1 MFSTTIDEVEVD
13 DELDSEDELDMESG
27 GDDILEGLS
36 GSLRAPLHALFY
48 GKNNHRFDSYS
59 IMNNKGQH
67 QVQSL
72 TYTILSSSFFKST
85 NPKKVPSIKYAR
97 IKIRGFD
104 PSYDFEG
111 FFHTQFCFCLA
122 IPSSTRQKIKWNEDF
137 SSVLVPW
144 SNAFWPGLTPFGPHM
159 WQAGAETELTLT
171 VSPTTAVGQKALFH
185 GKKFIIIFALK
196 SR

>member
-1 MFSTTIDEVEVD
+1 MCSTTIDEVEVD

-122 IPSSTRQKIKWNEDF
+122 IPSSTRQKIK
-137 SSVLVPW
+137 
-144 SNAFWPGLTPFGPHM
+144 
-159 WQAGAETELTLT
+159 
-171 VSPTTAVGQKALFH
+171 
-185 GKKFIIIFALK
+185 
-196 SR
+196 